1 MRHKIGIRVTQKAW
15 NKMTEI
21 IQTSDKLGFLF
32 QATCN
37 GFNFKLDT
45 LDEKTFNNMK
55 NPTLFQNNE
64 VKLYIDPN
72 SEMFLL
78 GTVIDHVSE
87 DYSKGRY
94 ESKFLF
100 KVDPKLASSCGCGI
114 SFSPKI
120 V

>member
-1 MRHKIGIRVTQKAW
+1 
-15 NKMTEI
+15 
-21 IQTSDKLGFLF
+21 
-32 QATCN
+32 
-37 GFNFKLDT
+37 
-45 LDEKTFNNMK
+45 
-55 NPTLFQNNE
+55 
-64 VKLYIDPN
+64 
-72 SEMFLL
+72 MFLL